1 MFIVCWKEVI
11 EEGIDGGVVMFVDY
25 DGSQVLIDVLCY
37 NVLCV
42 GIMGSL
48 VVNDV
53 CFSMIMIL
61 LFDINLQI
69 GGLLNYGEFFWQLE
83 E

>member
-1 MFIVCWKEVI
+1 MPIVRWKEVI

-25 DGSQVLIDVLCY
+25 DGSDVSIDVLCY
-37 NVLCV
+37 NIVRV
-42 GIMGSL
+42 GIVGSL

-53 CFSMIMIL
+53 CFSMIVVF

-69 GGLLNYGEFFWQLE
+69 GELLSYGDFFW
-83 E
+83 